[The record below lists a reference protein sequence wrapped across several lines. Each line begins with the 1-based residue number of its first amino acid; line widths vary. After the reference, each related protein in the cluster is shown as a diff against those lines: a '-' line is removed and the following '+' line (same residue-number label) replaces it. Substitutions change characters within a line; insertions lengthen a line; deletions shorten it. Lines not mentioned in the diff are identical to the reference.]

1 MTAARPKLDIDT
13 TRDRLLALGCAHA
26 AEQLEPMLTE
36 AVRQEIPAHS
46 FLDRLLQAE
55 LSGREG
61 RRVKTSLKLSN
72 LPVGQTLENFDFA
85 FQPAIE
91 RSRIDTLAT
100 CAWIRNAETVLVQGP
115 PGVGKTHLLV
125 GLGIRA
131 VEQGFSVQYFRCDEL
146 MTALKAD
153 AALPPTRLKRRKYMS
168 TALLLI
174 DELGFDPMT
183 RQEASLF
190 FRLVSYRYG
199 RGAIMITTNK
209 SVRDWTELL
218 AGDEVLTTAIL
229 DRLLHR
235 SHVLNIRG
243 RSYRLRDL
251 EDALKLP
258 RA

>member
-1 MTAARPKLDIDT
+1 
-13 TRDRLLALGCAHA
+13 
-26 AEQLEPMLTE
+26 
-36 AVRQEIPAHS
+36 
-46 FLDRLLQAE
+46 
-55 LSGREG
+55 GREA

-72 LPVGQTLENFDFA
+72 LPTGQTLENFDFA

-100 CAWIRNAETVLVQGP
+100 CAWVRTAETILIQGP
-115 PGVGKTHLLV
+115 PGVGKTHLCV

-131 VEQGFSVQYFRCDEL
+131 VEQGFSVQYFRFDEL
-146 MTALKAD
+146 MTALKID
-153 AALPPTRLKRRKYMS
+153 AGLPP
-168 TALLLI
+168 ALLLI
-174 DELGFDPMT
+174 DELGFEPMT

-190 FRLVSYRYG
+190 FRLVTYRYG
-199 RGAIMITTNK
+199 RGAILITTNK

-218 AGDEVLTTAIL
+218 AGDEVLATAIL

-235 SHVLNIRG
+235 AHVLNIRG

-251 EDALKLP
+251 EDALKQS